1 MMIANLAL
9 LVLAVSAPATPP
21 RTLTLDQALETA
33 RAQQPQL
40 RQAAANT
47 QASLARS
54 DQALAPLLPQVG
66 GNANYQRSTANFT
79 SRPGTLPSQLSGGG
93 GAESWNTFNYL
104 NLGLSAS
111 QLLYD
116 FGQSRSRWRSA
127 QASAAS
133 QRDSEHSTLQ
143 QVLLGV
149 RIAYFQAR
157 AAKGFVGVAQDTL
170 ANQEKHLVQT
180 EGFVEAGT
188 QAEIALAQSKTDVA
202 NAKVQLITAENAY
215 ETAKAQLNDAMGV
228 EGPTDYDVADE
239 TQPPVQGE
247 DGTTDALLAEALQA
261 RPELAALTND
271 VRAQELT
278 LQATRAALGPS
289 VNLSTG
295 FTDAGEQFSNL
306 TWNWSAAVGISI
318 PLFQGGLTRAQIREA
333 AFNLTAAK
341 AQFDSERQLVRLE
354 IEQARLAV
362 RADKAALSAA
372 GEALVNAQEQLRLA
386 EGRYETGVGSIIELG
401 DAQVALTGAG
411 QQRVQ
416 AEYNLA
422 QARAQLVKALGR
434 D

>member
-1 MMIANLAL
+1 MIANLAL
-9 LVLAVSAPATPP
+9 LVLAASAPATPP
-21 RTLTLDQALETA
+21 RPLTLDQALETA
-33 RAQQPQL
+33 RARQPQL

-93 GAESWNTFNYL
+93 GGESWNTFNYL
-104 NLGLSAS
+104 NLGLSAN

-127 QASAAS
+127 QASAAA

-157 AAKGFVGVAQDTL
+157 AAKGFVSVARDTL
-170 ANQEKHLVQT
+170 ANQEKHLAQT
-180 EGFVEAGT
+180 EGFVDAGT

-202 NAKVQLITAENAY
+202 NAKVQFITAENTY

-228 EGPTDYDVADE
+228 EGSTDYDVADE

-261 RPELAALTND
+261 RPELAALAND
-271 VRAQELT
+271 VRAQELA

-333 AFNLTAAK
+333 EFNLTAAK

-401 DAQVALTGAG
+401 DAQVALTSAG